1 MLVQGRDRAVRSRR
15 SCLSVPG
22 SRQRFLEKADSSA
35 ADMVLF
41 DLEDSV
47 APAAKEQAREQVVQA
62 LRTYRYEGK
71 VLGLRVN
78 GVDTRWCA
86 DDIRH
91 VVEGAG
97 ERLDCVVLPKVE
109 EAGAVHFAHHLL
121 NQLESKLGLGRQ
133 LGLELQIESAKG
145 LENCVSCA
153 LASPRNQTLIF
164 GPVDFAADMR
174 LPGIRPSDPRTAYP
188 GDFWHY
194 FLARI
199 AVAAR
204 ASGLQPIDG
213 PFTEVHD
220 MEGLRESARRSAML
234 GYDGKWVLNPAQ
246 AEVVNQAFSPSQA
259 DFDRAHQIVE
269 AYRKATEV
277 DVTGAVMLGE
287 EMIDEASRKLALA
300 ALERGRAAGMTP
312 GSDL

>member
-1 MLVQGRDRAVRSRR
+1 
-15 SCLSVPG
+15 
-22 SRQRFLEKADSSA
+22 
-35 ADMVLF
+35 MVLF

-47 APAAKEQAREQVVQA
+47 APAVKEQAREQVVQA
-62 LRTYRYEGK
+62 LRSYRYEGK
-71 VLGLRVN
+71 VRSLRVN

-97 ERLDCVVLPKVE
+97 DRLDSLVLPKVE
-109 EAGAVHFAHHLL
+109 DAGAVHFAHHLL
-121 NQLESKLGLGRQ
+121 NQLELKLGLGRQ
-133 LGLELQIESAKG
+133 LGLELQIESARG
-145 LENCVSCA
+145 LENCFQCA

-174 LPGIRPSDPRTAYP
+174 LPGLRASDQRTAYP

-213 PFTEVHD
+213 PFTEVRD
-220 MEGLRESARRSAML
+220 MEGLRESAQRAAML
-234 GYDGKWVLNPAQ
+234 GYEGKWVLNPAQ
-246 AEVVNQAFSPSQA
+246 AEVVNEVFSPGQA

-269 AYRKATEV
+269 AYRQATVV
-277 DVTGAVMLGE
+277 DAMGAVMLGE

-300 ALERGRAAGMTP
+300 TIERGRAAGMTP
-312 GSDL
+312 RTGS